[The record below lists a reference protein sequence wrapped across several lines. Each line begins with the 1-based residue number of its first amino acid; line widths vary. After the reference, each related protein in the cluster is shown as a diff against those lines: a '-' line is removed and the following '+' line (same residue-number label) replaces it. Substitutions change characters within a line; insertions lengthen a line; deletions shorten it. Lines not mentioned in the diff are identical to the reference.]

1 VSATSLSFRDLLLA
15 LAVVFVWGT
24 NFVVIRLGLNALPP
38 LLFASLR
45 FTFVLLPMVF
55 FLPRP
60 WNVRASGSDQ
70 NKVPLSN
77 LVLYGLAIGL
87 GQFGLLFIAMN
98 GLISP
103 GLASLVVQM
112 QVFFTI
118 GLSMLRT
125 GERLKPF
132 QLAAFALAIA
142 GMAVIVAHN
151 GRGATVA
158 GVLLTVG
165 AAAGWSI
172 ANQCS
177 KEAGKVNALAYVVWA
192 SLFSLPPL
200 YLLSFMR
207 EGWPAI
213 IAGLSHATPATWAV
227 ILWQSVGN
235 TMFGYGVWAWLLA
248 RYPAATVSPLT
259 LLVPVF
265 GMGASALVLGEP
277 LESWKILAGLLVLSG
292 LALNLFWGR
301 RKPKLIPLSEQSA
314 P

>member
-1 VSATSLSFRDLLLA
+1 MILVNDSSLSSRDLLLA

-24 NFVVIRLGLNALPP
+24 NFVVIKLGLNALPP
-38 LLFASLR
+38 LLFACLR

-60 WNVRASGSDQ
+60 
-70 NKVPLSN
+70 KVAWRN
-77 LVLYGLAIGL
+77 LIFYGLAIGM

-98 GLISP
+98 GMISP

-118 GLSMLRT
+118 GLSMLRS
-125 GERLKPF
+125 GERLKPY
-132 QLAAFALAIA
+132 QLGAFALAIA
-142 GMAVIVAHN
+142 GMAVILAHN

-158 GVLLTVG
+158 GVVLTVG
-165 AAAGWSI
+165 AAAGWSL
-172 ANQCS
+172 ANQAS
-177 KEAGKVNALAYVVWA
+177 KEAGKVNALAYVVWS

-200 YLLSFMR
+200 YLLSLWR

-213 IAGLSHATPATWAV
+213 AAGLSQATLGTWVV

-235 TMFGYGVWAWLLA
+235 TMFGYGCWAWLLA

-265 GMGASALVLGEP
+265 GMGASTLVLGES
-277 LESWKILAGLLVLSG
+277 LQDWKILAGFLVMAG
-292 LALNLFWGR
+292 LVVNLFWAR
-301 RKPKLIPLSEQSA
+301 RKPKFTPLPETGAS
-314 P
+314 

>member
-1 VSATSLSFRDLLLA
+1 MSGSSLSVRDLLLA

-45 FTFVLLPMVF
+45 FTFVLLPLVF

-60 WNVRASGSDQ
+60 
-70 NKVPLSN
+70 KVPFAN
-77 LVLYGLAIGL
+77 LFIYGLAIGL

-165 AAAGWSI
+165 AAAGWAI

-200 YLLSFMR
+200 YLLSLWR

-213 IAGLSHATPATWAV
+213 MAGLSHATPATWMV

-248 RYPAATVSPLT
+248 RYPAATVSPMT

-265 GMGASALVLGEP
+265 GMGASALVLGES

-292 LALNLFWGR
+292 LALNLFWAR
-301 RKPKLIPLSEQSA
+301 RKPKLIPVPEQST

>member
-1 VSATSLSFRDLLLA
+1 VSGSSLSFRDLLLA

-24 NFVVIRLGLNALPP
+24 NFVIIRLGLNALPP

-45 FTFVLLPMVF
+45 FTFVLLPLVF

-60 WNVRASGSDQ
+60 
-70 NKVPLSN
+70 KVPLSN

-98 GLISP
+98 GMISP

-125 GERLKPF
+125 GERLKSF

-151 GRGATVA
+151 GRGATTA
-158 GVLLTVG
+158 GVILTVG
-165 AAAGWSI
+165 AAAGWAI

-200 YLLSFMR
+200 YLLSLWR

-213 IAGLSHATPATWAV
+213 TTGLSHATLATWGV

-292 LALNLFWGR
+292 LALNLLWSR
-301 RKPKLIPLSEQSA
+301 RKPKLIPIPEQTVS
-314 P
+314 

>member
-1 VSATSLSFRDLLLA
+1 VSGSSLSVRDLLLA

-45 FTFVLLPMVF
+45 FTFVLVPLVF
-55 FLPRP
+55 FLLRP
-60 WNVRASGSDQ
+60 NV
-70 NKVPLSN
+70 PMSN

-151 GRGATVA
+151 GKGATIG

-165 AAAGWSI
+165 AAAGWAV

-200 YLLSFMR
+200 YLLSLWR

-213 IAGLSHATPATWAV
+213 AAGLSQATPATWAV

-248 RYPAATVSPLT
+248 RYPAATVSPMT

-277 LESWKILAGLLVLSG
+277 LESWKILAGLLVMSG

-301 RKPKLIPLSEQSA
+301 RKPKLIPIPEQST

>member
-1 VSATSLSFRDLLLA
+1 MGNSSLSYRDLLLA

-45 FTFVLLPMVF
+45 FTFVLVPMVF

-60 WNVRASGSDQ
+60 KVRLA
-70 NKVPLSN
+70 N
-77 LVLYGLAIGL
+77 LVTYGVAIGL

-98 GLISP
+98 GMISP

-118 GLSMLRT
+118 GLSMLRS
-125 GERLKPF
+125 GERLKPH
-132 QLAAFALAIA
+132 QLGAFALAFSGI
-142 GMAVIVAHN
+142 GVIVAHN
-151 GRGATVA
+151 GHGATIA
-158 GVLLTVG
+158 GLVLTLG
-165 AAAGWSI
+165 AAASWAL
-172 ANQCS
+172 ANQSS
-177 KEAGKVNALAYVVWA
+177 KEAGKVNTLAYVVRA

-200 YLLSFMR
+200 YLLSLWR

-213 IAGLSHATPATWAV
+213 VTGLSRATLGTWAV
-227 ILWQSVGN
+227 VLWQSAGN

-248 RYPAATVSPLT
+248 RHPAATVSPLS

-265 GMGASALVLGEP
+265 GFGASALILGEP
-277 LESWKILAGLLVLSG
+277 LEGWKIGAGLLVMSG

-301 RKPKLIPLSEQSA
+301 RQPKFTPVPEANA

>member
-1 VSATSLSFRDLLLA
+1 MSGTSLSFRDLLLA

-38 LLFASLR
+38 LLFAALR
-45 FTFVLLPMVF
+45 FTFVVMPMVL
-55 FLPRP
+55 FLPKP
-60 WNVRASGSDQ
+60 KVRM
-70 NKVPLSN
+70 SN

-142 GMAVIVAHN
+142 GMTVIVAHN
-151 GRGATVA
+151 GRSATVA
-158 GVLLTVG
+158 GVLLVVG
-165 AAAGWSI
+165 AAAGWAV

-200 YLLSFMR
+200 YLLSLWR
-207 EGWPAI
+207 EGLPAI
-213 IAGLSHATPATWAV
+213 VAGLSHATPATWTV

-248 RYPAATVSPLT
+248 RYPAATVSPMT

-265 GMGASALVLGEP
+265 GMGASALLLGEP

-292 LALNLFWGR
+292 LALNLFWAR
-301 RKPKLIPLSEQSA
+301 RRPKLIPVPEQSA

>member
-1 VSATSLSFRDLLLA
+1 
-15 LAVVFVWGT
+15 
-24 NFVVIRLGLNALPP
+24 
-38 LLFASLR
+38 
-45 FTFVLLPMVF
+45 
-55 FLPRP
+55 
-60 WNVRASGSDQ
+60 
-70 NKVPLSN
+70 
-77 LVLYGLAIGL
+77 
-87 GQFGLLFIAMN
+87 
-98 GLISP
+98 
-103 GLASLVVQM
+103 M

-118 GLSMLRT
+118 GLSMLRS
-125 GERLKPF
+125 GERLKPY

-142 GMAVIVAHN
+142 GMGVIVAHN
-151 GRGATVA
+151 GRGATIA
-158 GVLLTVG
+158 GLVLVIG
-165 AAAGWSI
+165 AAASWAL
-172 ANQCS
+172 ANQCA

-200 YLLSFMR
+200 YLLSLWR

-213 IAGLSHATPATWAV
+213 ATGLGHATLATWVV

-265 GMGASALVLGEP
+265 GMGASALFLGEP
-277 LESWKILAGLLVLSG
+277 LESWKILAGMLVMGG

-301 RKPKLIPLSEQSA
+301 RKPKFTPVPGNIA